1 MEIENL
7 HKNIF
12 IPEPFRDGT
21 VILQDLS
28 ILSKNQIEYEFPF
41 GTEVRERFSD
51 KINDDAKF
59 LKFSIYDS
67 DNKFSGKIM
76 LELINFLTNKEF
88 KLLYWDYACEI
99 FYFYFFIPSVM
110 NKFKNAIEIIKEI
123 GFKYK
128 MPTFQ

>member
-12 IPEPFRDGT
+12 IPEPFRNGT
-21 VILQDLS
+21 VVLQDLS

-59 LKFSIYDS
+59 LKFSILNL

-76 LELINFLTNKEF
+76 LELINLFIEKDF
-88 KLLYWDYACEI
+88 ALLYWDSVCEL
-99 FYFYFFIPSVM
+99 FYFYFFIPNVM
-110 NKFKNAIEIIKEI
+110 NRFKNAVEIIEEI
-123 GFKYK
+123 GLKCK
-128 MPTFQ
+128 VIVQ

>member
-21 VILQDLS
+21 VVLQDLS

-59 LKFSIYDS
+59 LKFSILNL

-76 LELINFLTNKEF
+76 LELINLFIEKDF
-88 KLLYWDYACEI
+88 ALLYWDSVCEL
-99 FYFYFFIPSVM
+99 FYFYFFIPNVM
-110 NKFKNAIEIIKEI
+110 NRFKNAVEIIEEI
-123 GFKYK
+123 GLKCK
-128 MPTFQ
+128 VIVQ